1 MVKHVV
7 MWKFKEENKTEN
19 LKRAK
24 ELLLSLPALI
34 GEIRKMEVYIDDLH
48 TPSSMDMMLETEF
61 SSFDDLHT
69 YAVHPEHLKVADFVK
84 SVVESRVALDSE
96 I

>member
-7 MWKFKEENKTEN
+7 MWKFKEENKAEN
-19 LKRAK
+19 LKKAK

-34 GEIRKMEVYIDDLH
+34 CEIKRMEVYIDDLH
-48 TPSSMDMMLETEF
+48 TPASMDMMLETEF
-61 SSFDDLHT
+61 ISFDDLHT
-69 YAVHPEHLKVADFVK
+69 YAVHPEHLLVADFIK
-84 SVVESRVALDSE
+84 SAVESRVALDAE